1 MYLTYNAMERNV
13 PNQFNN
19 HLNNF
24 LLFGKLQIFIMKR
37 LLLLL
42 VLAFY
47 CVNISAQEVRTTSS
61 SQLMEVN
68 AYLAYLRSSES
79 TARNLNTNSSR
90 LEMLLKEVQPAI
102 YFLDG
107 EVKSYGENPTSL
119 FTNSSSLREIA
130 TRINSKESIEIVT
143 INLTQSADLNSPI
156 DLSVFSSFPNLKYI
170 YILSNVETTGTVI
183 SNLIRNNESRFAVF
197 YKVDKG
203 A

>member
-1 MYLTYNAMERNV
+1 MERNV

>member
-1 MYLTYNAMERNV
+1 MERNV

-47 CVNISAQEVRTTSS
+47 CANINAQEVRTTPS

-68 AYLAYLRSSES
+68 AYLTYLRSSES
-79 TARNLNTNSSR
+79 TARNLNSNSNR
-90 LEMLLKEVQPAI
+90 LEKLLNEVQPAI
-102 YFLDG
+102 YFLNG

-119 FTNSSSLREIA
+119 YTNSSSLREIA

-143 INLTQSADLNSPI
+143 INLTQGVDLNSPL

>member
-1 MYLTYNAMERNV
+1 
-13 PNQFNN
+13 
-19 HLNNF
+19 
-24 LLFGKLQIFIMKR
+24 MKR

-47 CVNISAQEVRTTSS
+47 CANINAQEVRTTPS

-68 AYLAYLRSSES
+68 AYLTYLRSSES
-79 TARNLNTNSSR
+79 TARNLNSNSNR
-90 LEMLLKEVQPAI
+90 LEKLLNEVQPAI
-102 YFLDG
+102 YFLNG

-119 FTNSSSLREIA
+119 YTNSSSLREIA

-143 INLTQSADLNSPI
+143 INLTQGVDLNSPL

>member
-1 MYLTYNAMERNV
+1 MEKSV
-13 PNQFNN
+13 PKLFINP
-19 HLNNF
+19 LNKF
-24 LLFGKLQIFIMKR
+24 LLFGNLQILFMKR
-37 LLLLL
+37 LLLLV

-47 CVNISAQEVRTTSS
+47 CASTTAQEVRTIQG
-61 SQLMEVN
+61 SQVMEVN

-79 TARNLNTNSSR
+79 TSRNLNTNSSR
-90 LEMLLKEVQPAI
+90 LEKLLKEVQPAV
-102 YFLDG
+102 YFLRG
-107 EVKSYGENPTSL
+107 EVKPYGENPTSL

-130 TRINSKESIEIVT
+130 TSINSKESIEIVT
-143 INLTQSADLNSPI
+143 INLAQSVDLNSPL

-203 A
+203 S

>member
-1 MYLTYNAMERNV
+1 MERNV

-47 CVNISAQEVRTTSS
+47 CANINAQEVRTTPS

-68 AYLAYLRSSES
+68 AYLTYLRSSES
-79 TARNLNTNSSR
+79 TARNLNANSSR
-90 LEMLLKEVQPAI
+90 LEKLLKEVQPAI
-102 YFLDG
+102 YFLNG

-130 TRINSKESIEIVT
+130 TLINSKESIEIVT
-143 INLTQSADLNSPI
+143 INLTQSVDLNSPI

-170 YILSNVETTGTVI
+170 YILSNVETTGIVI